1 VSDSLRG
8 DFESAPDRVSRAYVG
23 FGGNL
28 ADPAAALRSAVAEL
42 GRRAGRIAAAS
53 PVYRSVPVGVTD
65 QPPFLN
71 AVAALDTALGPDELL
86 DVLLAVEA
94 AHGRV
99 RDVRWGPR
107 TLDLDLLW
115 FEGVERDD
123 PRLTLPHPR
132 AHEREFVLRPLCDLA
147 PDLVLRGRTAGEW
160 LASLA
165 PQGVEPAGVSL
176 M

>member
-1 VSDSLRG
+1 M
-8 DFESAPDRVSRAYVG
+8 
-23 FGGNL
+23 
-28 ADPAAALRSAVAEL
+28 ADPAQTLRAAAAEV
-42 GRRAGRIAAAS
+42 GREAGRIAAAS
-53 PVYRSVPVGVTD
+53 PIYRSLPVGMTD

-71 AVAALDTALGPDELL
+71 AVAALDTELGPDALL

-107 TLDLDLLW
+107 TLDLDLVW
-115 FEGVERDD
+115 FEGVVRDD

-147 PDLVLRGRTAGEW
+147 PDLLLHGRTAREW
-160 LASLA
+160 LDSLE
-165 PQGVEPAGVSL
+165 PQGVEPAGLSL

>member
-1 VSDSLRG
+1 VETLR
-8 DFESAPDRVSRAYVG
+8 
-23 FGGNL
+23 
-28 ADPAAALRSAVAEL
+28 AAAAEL
-42 GRRAGRIAAAS
+42 DREAGRIAAAS
-53 PVYRSVPVGVTD
+53 PIYRSLPVGVTD

-71 AVAALDTALGPDELL
+71 AVAALDTVLGPDALL

-107 TLDLDLLW
+107 TLDLDLVW
-115 FEGVERDD
+115 FEGVVRDA

-147 PDLVLRGRTAGEW
+147 PDLPLRGRTAREW
-160 LASLA
+160 LDSLE
-165 PQGVEPAGVSL
+165 PQGVEPAGLSL

>member
-1 VSDSLRG
+1 M
-8 DFESAPDRVSRAYVG
+8 
-23 FGGNL
+23 
-28 ADPAAALRSAVAEL
+28 ADPAQTLRAAAAEV
-42 GRRAGRIAAAS
+42 GREAGRIAAAS
-53 PVYRSVPVGVTD
+53 PIYRSLPVGVTD

-71 AVAALDTALGPDELL
+71 AVAALDTELGPDALL

-107 TLDLDLLW
+107 TLDLDLVW
-115 FEGVERDD
+115 FEGVVRDD

-147 PDLVLRGRTAGEW
+147 PNLLLHGRTAREW
-160 LASLA
+160 LDSLE
-165 PQGVEPAGVSL
+165 PQGVEPAGLSL

>member
-1 VSDSLRG
+1 M
-8 DFESAPDRVSRAYVG
+8 
-23 FGGNL
+23 
-28 ADPAAALRSAVAEL
+28 ADPAQTLRAAAAEV
-42 GRRAGRIAAAS
+42 GREAGRIAAAS
-53 PVYRSVPVGVTD
+53 PIYRSLPVGVTD

-71 AVAALDTALGPDELL
+71 AVAALDTELGPDALL

-107 TLDLDLLW
+107 TLDLDPVW
-115 FEGVERDD
+115 FEGVVRDD

-147 PDLVLRGRTAGEW
+147 PDLLLHGRTAREW
-160 LASLA
+160 LDSLE
-165 PQGVEPAGVSL
+165 PQGVEPAGLSL

>member
-1 VSDSLRG
+1 M
-8 DFESAPDRVSRAYVG
+8 
-23 FGGNL
+23 
-28 ADPAAALRSAVAEL
+28 ADPAQTLRAAAAEV
-42 GRRAGRIAAAS
+42 GREAGRIAAAS
-53 PVYRSVPVGVTD
+53 PIYRSLPVGMTD

-71 AVAALDTALGPDELL
+71 AVAALDTELGPDALL

-107 TLDLDLLW
+107 TLDLDLVW
-115 FEGVERDD
+115 FEGVVRDD

-132 AHEREFVLRPLCDLA
+132 SHEREFVLRPLCDLA
-147 PDLVLRGRTAGEW
+147 PNLLLHGRTAREW
-160 LASLA
+160 LDSLE
-165 PQGVEPAGVSL
+165 PQGVEPAGLSL

>member
-1 VSDSLRG
+1 MG
-8 DFESAPDRVSRAYVG
+8 NAPKRVSRAYVG

-28 ADPAAALRSAVAEL
+28 GDPASTLRTAASDLAD
-42 GRRAGRIAAAS
+42 RAGRISAS
-53 PVYRSVPVGVTD
+53 SPLYRSDPVGLTD
-65 QPPFLN
+65 QPPCLN
-71 AVAALDTALGPDELL
+71 AGAALDTELDPDALL

-107 TLDLDLLW
+107 TLDLDLIW
-115 FEGVERDD
+115 YQDAIRADA
-123 PRLTLPHPR
+123 RLTLPHPR

-147 PDLVLRGRTAGEW
+147 PDLPLAGRTAQEW
-160 LASLA
+160 LAALD
-165 PQGVEPAGVSL
+165 PQGVEPTGLSL